1 MRRRIDPRHSAPPPT
16 VRPPPLAWPT
26 LALIVVLSY
35 WLGGWPATLAGAV
48 GFLLGI
54 HFDDLIGAWR

>member
-16 VRPPPLAWPT
+16 VRPPPLAVLV
-26 LALIVVLSY
+26 LAY
-35 WLGGWPATLAGAV
+35 WFGGWPVALAGAA

-54 HFDDLIGAWR
+54 YFDDLIGAWR